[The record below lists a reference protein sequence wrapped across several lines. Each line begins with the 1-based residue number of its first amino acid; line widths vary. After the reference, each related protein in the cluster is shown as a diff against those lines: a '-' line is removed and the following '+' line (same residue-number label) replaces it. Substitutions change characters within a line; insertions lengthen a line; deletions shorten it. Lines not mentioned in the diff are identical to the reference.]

1 VSAVTSNGL
10 TMPIC
15 RGDDS
20 SPNKLLQVDAFEP
33 YSSSYVGKKI
43 PGIVVKAFLWRYGVS
58 FVLDGMLQSSHGLSS
73 VNS

>member
-10 TMPIC
+10 TIPIY

-20 SPNKLLQVDAFEP
+20 GPNKLLQVEASEP
-33 YSSSYVGKKI
+33 YSSSFLGKKI

-58 FVLDGMLQSSHGLSS
+58 IVLDGML
-73 VNS
+73 